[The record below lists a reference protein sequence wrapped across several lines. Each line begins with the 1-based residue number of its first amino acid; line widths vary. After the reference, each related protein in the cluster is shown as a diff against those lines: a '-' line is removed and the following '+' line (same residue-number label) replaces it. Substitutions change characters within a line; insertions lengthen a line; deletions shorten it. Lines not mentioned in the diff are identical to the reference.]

1 MKEDVFVIVRY
12 ALAEP
17 KKETG
22 SFEEQDFTFN
32 FIAEKGLDNAIKD
45 INNYILSQYHGK
57 ENE

>member
-1 MKEDVFVIVRY
+1 MKEDVFVMVRY

-32 FIAEKGLDNAIKD
+32 FVVYFLPLCNFTVTLCSPRLVALT
-45 INNYILSQYHGK
+45 
-57 ENE
+57 